1 MSNIKTKAI
10 GFQKSLAISEADSLV
25 DIQVTKPQAS
35 GRDILVKVKAI
46 SVNPVDY
53 KIRQNMP
60 PENGE
65 FKVIGWDA
73 VGVVEAVGNDVSLF
87 SVGDEV
93 YYAGDLTRDGSNA
106 EYQLVDERIVGR
118 KPKSINDAQAAAL
131 PLTAIT
137 AWELLFNGLSIPLS
151 NEENGEDGKPII
163 LVIGAAGGVGS
174 IFIQLAKVLTN
185 ATIIA
190 SASREA
196 SANWVKDLGAD
207 FVVDHTKDL
216 VSQVKAL
223 NIGDVSHVASLNGTE
238 KYVEAFTEVLK
249 PFGKIGLIDDPSSFN
264 IGLLKRKCISL
275 HWEFMFT
282 RSMFTTSDMIEQHN
296 LLNQVAEL
304 IDQGK
309 VKTTLGKNLGKICAE
324 NLKQAHSELESG
336 TAIGKLVLEG
346 F

>member
-1 MSNIKTKAI
+1 MSNVKTKAI

-25 DIQVTKPQAS
+25 DIQVNKPQAS
-35 GRDILVKVKAI
+35 GRDLLVKIKAI

-73 VGVVEAVGNDVSLF
+73 VGVVEAVGDDVSLF

-93 YYAGDLTRDGSNA
+93 YYAGDLTRAGSNA
-106 EYQLVDERIVGR
+106 EYQVVDERIVGH
-118 KPKSINDAQAAAL
+118 KPKSVNDAQAAAL

-137 AWELLFNGLSIPLS
+137 AWELLFNGLSIPMS
-151 NEENGEDGKPII
+151 TDESSDADKPII

-174 IFIQLAKVLTN
+174 IFIQLVKVLTN

-196 SANWVKDLGAD
+196 SATWVKDLGAD

-223 NIGDVSHVASLNGTE
+223 NIGEVSHVASLNGTE

-249 PFGKIGLIDDPSSFN
+249 PFGKIGLIDDPATFN

-282 RSMFTTSDMIEQHN
+282 RSMFKTQDMHVQHK
-296 LLNQVAEL
+296 LLNKVASL
-304 IDQGK
+304 IDQGMI
-309 VKTTLGKNLGKICAE
+309 KTTLGKNLGIINAE
-324 NLKQAHSELESG
+324 NLRQAHADLESG
-336 TAIGKLVLEG
+336 KSIGKIVLEG